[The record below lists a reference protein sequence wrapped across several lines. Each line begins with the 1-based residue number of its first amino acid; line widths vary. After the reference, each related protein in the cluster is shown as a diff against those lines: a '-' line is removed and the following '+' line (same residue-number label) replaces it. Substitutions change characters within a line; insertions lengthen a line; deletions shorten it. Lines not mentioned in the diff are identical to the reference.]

1 MKFYRSAYFVF
12 ILLVLYGYSLSAAV
26 AEFLDISLDSP
37 IVSVVFRSFL
47 VFIGLYLIT
56 KTVISGKAYKRD
68 GAYLLILF
76 LLIYSFRLIYDLDIL
91 NIHTTI
97 SKDKYYAFYFLV
109 LFLPTFTVI
118 ISRIPVGFSENILR
132 YLKFIIAIALVA
144 NLILGLMN
152 YQTLISQGVDS
163 IRLST
168 GRFNPI
174 SMGHLGVS
182 TILLIYIEIK
192 ILKTPY
198 SLISLTLLLLG
209 FVAMIMSGSKGPMVA
224 MILTIIYVNHI
235 SLGGLGEK
243 LKRLVLVGL
252 VLFSSWFLFT
262 VFNFDMFDRFSSIF
276 SDTELSTVYRLN
288 SYIESFYIFVNNP
301 FFGDSIVLPSGGY
314 PHNILLEILM
324 SIGVVGILL
333 FIVLI
338 AKVNKASKY
347 LARVE
352 PRYMII
358 IALCFQYLISFMFSG
373 ALWQAS
379 ELFVLIALILSLKS
393 NLKRSIAEKGVYA
406 N

>member
-1 MKFYRSAYFVF
+1 
-12 ILLVLYGYSLSAAV
+12 
-26 AEFLDISLDSP
+26 
-37 IVSVVFRSFL
+37 
-47 VFIGLYLIT
+47 
-56 KTVISGKAYKRD
+56 
-68 GAYLLILF
+68 
-76 LLIYSFRLIYDLDIL
+76 
-91 NIHTTI
+91 
-97 SKDKYYAFYFLV
+97 
-109 LFLPTFTVI
+109 
-118 ISRIPVGFSENILR
+118 
-132 YLKFIIAIALVA
+132 
-144 NLILGLMN
+144 
-152 YQTLISQGVDS
+152 
-163 IRLST
+163 
-168 GRFNPI
+168 
-174 SMGHLGVS
+174 
-182 TILLIYIEIK
+182 
-192 ILKTPY
+192 
-198 SLISLTLLLLG
+198 
-209 FVAMIMSGSKGPMVA
+209 MSGSKGPMVA